1 MKGTSVL
8 WLLWLI
14 SLLCGSTNQAHLIV
28 SPSSSQLFEGD
39 LLSLSCEG
47 EDSPAGWTVR
57 RNTPKRQRSRCG
69 DGWGKQVGSSCTIT
83 YIFRRD
89 SGVYWCECGEGI
101 TSNTINI
108 TVTGGPVILQSPVLP
123 VMEGDSITLLCK
135 AKSTPSNLPAV
146 FYKDGSFI
154 RTESTGHMT
163 IPDVSMSDEGLYKCH
178 ISNHGE
184 SPPSWITVTGKPTTT
199 APPSILAPPSTSTL
213 SSASTLLSVSTPMTT
228 PIQSTAMAS
237 PSATALPTDSAPP
250 TVSIHLPLVLRVVC
264 HLVVFCPYVITTVL
278 MVSLYRQRPSATAPH
293 PHPEQKLTEDFDVM
307 EVTIEHHF

>member
-14 SLLCGSTNQAHLIV
+14 SLLCGSTNQARLTV

-39 LLSLSCEG
+39 RLSLSCEG
-47 EDSPAGWTVR
+47 EDSAAGWTVK

-83 YIFRRD
+83 YIFKRD
-89 SGVYWCECGEGI
+89 SGVYWCECREGI
-101 TSNTINI
+101 TSNTVNI

-123 VMEGDSITLLCK
+123 VMEGETITLLCK
-135 AKSTPSNLPAV
+135 AKSTHSNLPAA
-146 FYKDGSFI
+146 FYKDGSVI

-178 ISNHGE
+178 ISHHGE

-199 APPSILAPPSTSTL
+199 APPSTLSPPST
-213 SSASTLLSVSTPMTT
+213 STLLSVSTLMTT

-250 TVSIHLPLVLRVVC
+250 TVSIHLSLVLRVVC

-293 PHPEQKLTEDFDVM
+293 PYPEQKLTEDFDVM

>member
-14 SLLCGSTNQAHLIV
+14 SLLCGSTNQARLTV

-39 LLSLSCEG
+39 RLSLSCEG
-47 EDSPAGWTVR
+47 EDSAAGWTVK

-83 YIFRRD
+83 YIFKRD
-89 SGVYWCECGEGI
+89 SGVYWCECREGI
-101 TSNTINI
+101 TSNTVNI

-123 VMEGDSITLLCK
+123 VMEGETITLLCK
-135 AKSTPSNLPAV
+135 AKSTHSNLPAA
-146 FYKDGSFI
+146 FYKDGSVI

-178 ISNHGE
+178 ISHHGE
-184 SPPSWITVTGKPTTT
+184 SPPSWITV
-199 APPSILAPPSTSTL
+199 
-213 SSASTLLSVSTPMTT
+213 
-228 PIQSTAMAS
+228 
-237 PSATALPTDSAPP
+237 TALPTDSAPP
-250 TVSIHLPLVLRVVC
+250 TVSIHLSLVLRVVC

-293 PHPEQKLTEDFDVM
+293 PYPEQKLTEDFDVM

>member
-1 MKGTSVL
+1 MKGASVL

-14 SLLCGSTNQAHLIV
+14 SLLCGSTNQARLTV

-39 LLSLSCEG
+39 FLSLSCEAK
-47 EDSPAGWTVR
+47 DCPAGWTVR

-69 DGWGKQVGSSCTIT
+69 DGWGKQVGSCCTIT

-101 TSNTINI
+101 SSNTVNI
-108 TVTGGPVILQSPVLP
+108 TVTGGRVILQSPVLP

-135 AKSTPSNLPAV
+135 SKPPHSNLSAV
-146 FYKDGSFI
+146 FYKDGSVI

-163 IPDVSMSDEGLYKCH
+163 IPHVSLSDEGLYKCH
-178 ISNHGE
+178 ISQHGE
-184 SPPSWITVTGKPTTT
+184 SPPSWITVT
-199 APPSILAPPSTSTL
+199 
-213 SSASTLLSVSTPMTT
+213 
-228 PIQSTAMAS
+228 
-237 PSATALPTDSAPP
+237 ALPTDSAPP
-250 TVSIHLPLVLRVVC
+250 AVSIHRPLVLRVVC

-278 MVSLYRQRPSATAPH
+278 MVSLYRQRPTATAPH
-293 PHPEQKLTEDFDVM
+293 PHPEQKLTEDFDIM

>member
-1 MKGTSVL
+1 MKGASVL

-14 SLLCGSTNQAHLIV
+14 SLLCGSTNQARLTV

-39 LLSLSCEG
+39 FLSLSCEAK
-47 EDSPAGWTVR
+47 DCPAGWTVR

-69 DGWGKQVGSSCTIT
+69 DGWGKQVGSCCTIT

-101 TSNTINI
+101 SSNTVNI
-108 TVTGGPVILQSPVLP
+108 TVT
-123 VMEGDSITLLCK
+123 
-135 AKSTPSNLPAV
+135 
-146 FYKDGSFI
+146 
-154 RTESTGHMT
+154 
-163 IPDVSMSDEGLYKCH
+163 GLYKCH
-178 ISNHGE
+178 ISQHGE

-199 APPSILAPPSTSTL
+199 APPSTLSPPSTSTL

-250 TVSIHLPLVLRVVC
+250 AVSIHRPLVLRVVC

-278 MVSLYRQRPSATAPH
+278 MVSLYRQRPTATAPH
-293 PHPEQKLTEDFDVM
+293 PHPEQKLTEDFDIM